1 LKLTAELSRAAAR
14 RRCGRAEIR
23 YLGQMRGNRRLTF
36 LGPGSPLS
44 FPDPN
49 DSDDE
54 GLLAVGGDL
63 SPARL
68 LFAYEKGIFPWYSAG
83 VPPLWWSPNPRAL
96 MTRERLHVS
105 RSLGRVLR
113 SGRFEVTFDRAFGP
127 VIEACA
133 SNREG
138 GTWILPEML
147 QAYVQLHE
155 LGHAHSF
162 EVWQE
167 GELAGGLY
175 GVRRGALFAAESMFH
190 IATNASKVALAV
202 SLDTLF
208 RAGIQ
213 VFDVQFSTEHLASLG
228 AYQVSRS
235 DYLTQIARATEST
248 VEPATILAALD
259 GWSARF

>member
-1 LKLTAELSRAAAR
+1 
-14 RRCGRAEIR
+14 
-23 YLGQMRGNRRLTF
+23 MRGNRRLTF

-44 FPDPN
+44 FPDPQ

-68 LFAYEKGIFPWYSAG
+68 LFAYESGIFPWYSAG

-105 RSLGRVLR
+105 RSLRRTLR
-113 SGRFEVTFDRAFGP
+113 SGDFEVSFDRAFAE
-127 VIEACA
+127 VMSACA

-138 GTWILPEML
+138 GTWILPEMM
-147 QAYVQLHE
+147 QAYTKLHE

-162 EVWQE
+162 EVWQA
-167 GELAGGLY
+167 GKLAGGLY

-190 IATNASKVALAV
+190 TVTNASKVALAV

-208 RAGIQ
+208 RAGMR
-213 VFDVQFSTEHLASLG
+213 VFDVQFVTEHLASLG
-228 AYQVSRS
+228 AYEVSRS
-235 DYLTQIARATEST
+235 DYLSQVAEATRVT
-248 VEPATILAALD
+248 VEPMHVVAALD
-259 GWSARF
+259 GWATRF

>member
-1 LKLTAELSRAAAR
+1 
-14 RRCGRAEIR
+14 
-23 YLGQMRGNRRLTF
+23 MRGSRRLTF

-105 RSLGRVLR
+105 RSLRRVLR
-113 SGRFEVTFDRAFGP
+113 SDRFRVTFDRAFP
-127 VIEACA
+127 EVIAACA
-133 SNREG
+133 ANREG

-147 QAYVQLHE
+147 QAYVQLHR

-162 EVWQE
+162 EVWH
-167 GELAGGLY
+167 GEALVGGLY

-190 IATNASKVALAV
+190 VATNASKVALAV
-202 SLDTLF
+202 SIDSLF
-208 RAGIQ
+208 RAGVR
-213 VFDVQFSTEHLASLG
+213 VFDVQFVTEHLASLG
-228 AYQVSRS
+228 AYQVSRPE
-235 DYLTQIARATEST
+235 YLSQIAQATPQK
-248 VEPATILAALD
+248 VEPAAILAALE
-259 GWSARF
+259 GWPARF

>member
-1 LKLTAELSRAAAR
+1 
-14 RRCGRAEIR
+14 
-23 YLGQMRGNRRLTF
+23 MRGNRRLTF

-49 DSDDE
+49 ESDDE

-68 LFAYEKGIFPWYSAG
+68 LFAYESGVFPWYSSG

-96 MTRERLHVS
+96 MHRERLHVS
-105 RSLGRVLR
+105 RSLTRVLR
-113 SGRFEVTFDRAFGP
+113 HGPFEVTFDTAFRE
-127 VIEACA
+127 VIQACA

-138 GTWILPEML
+138 GTWILPEMML
-147 QAYVQLHE
+147 AYTQLHE

-162 EVWQE
+162 EVWRDGQ
-167 GELAGGLY
+167 LAGGLY

-190 IATNASKVALAV
+190 VVTNASKVALAV

-208 RAGIQ
+208 RAGVQ
-213 VFDVQFSTEHLASLG
+213 VFDVQFVTEHLLSLG
-228 AYQVSRS
+228 AYEVERSEYLAQVARS
-235 DYLTQIARATEST
+235 AHQVVPPQAIRD
-248 VEPATILAALD
+248 ALP
-259 GWSARF
+259 GWPTRF

>member
-1 LKLTAELSRAAAR
+1 
-14 RRCGRAEIR
+14 
-23 YLGQMRGNRRLTF
+23 MRGNRRLTF

-68 LFAYEKGIFPWYSAG
+68 LFAYDSGVFPWYSAG

-96 MTRERLHVS
+96 MDRERLHVS
-105 RSLGRVLR
+105 RSLRRTLR
-113 SGRFEVTFDRAFGP
+113 RGAFQVTFDSAFP
-127 VIEACA
+127 EVIAACA
-133 SNREG
+133 ANREG
-138 GTWILPEML
+138 GTWILPEMML
-147 QAYVQLHE
+147 AYTQLHR

-162 EVWQE
+162 EVWHERQ
-167 GELAGGLY
+167 LAGGLY

-190 IATNASKVALAV
+190 VVTDASKVALAV
-202 SLDTLF
+202 AIDTLF

-213 VFDVQFSTEHLASLG
+213 VFDVQFVTEHLASLG
-228 AYQVSRS
+228 AYEVPRTE
-235 DYLTQIARATEST
+235 YLARVANATPLS
-248 VEPATILAALD
+248 VEPPAIAGALP
-259 GWSARF
+259 GWAERF

>member
-1 LKLTAELSRAAAR
+1 
-14 RRCGRAEIR
+14 
-23 YLGQMRGNRRLTF
+23 MRGNRRLTF

-49 DSDDE
+49 ESDDE

-68 LFAYEKGIFPWYSAG
+68 LFAYESGVFPWYSAG

-96 MTRERLHVS
+96 MDRERLHVS
-105 RSLGRVLR
+105 RSLARTLR
-113 SGRFEVTFDRAFGP
+113 HGRFEVTFDKAFSG

-147 QAYVQLHE
+147 LAYTQLHQ

-162 EVWQE
+162 EVWHD
-167 GELAGGLY
+167 GRLAGGLY

-190 IATNASKVALAV
+190 VVTNASKVALAV
-202 SLDTLF
+202 SIDTLF

-213 VFDVQFSTEHLASLG
+213 VFDVQFVTEHLASLG
-228 AYQVSRS
+228 AYEVSRPE
-235 DYLTQIARATEST
+235 YLAQVARATPRE
-248 VEPATILAALD
+248 VAPAAISAALD
-259 GWSARF
+259 GWAKRF

>member
-1 LKLTAELSRAAAR
+1 
-14 RRCGRAEIR
+14 
-23 YLGQMRGNRRLTF
+23 MRGSRRLTF

-68 LFAYEKGIFPWYSAG
+68 LLAYESGVFPWYSAG

-96 MTRERLHVS
+96 MDRERLHVS
-105 RSLGRVLR
+105 RSLRRTLR
-113 SGRFEVTFDRAFGP
+113 RGPFRVTFDQAFRKIIAG
-127 VIEACA
+127 CA

-138 GTWILPEML
+138 GTWILPEMML
-147 QAYVQLHE
+147 AYTELHR

-162 EVWQE
+162 EVWQ
-167 GELAGGLY
+167 GDELAGGLY

-190 IATNASKVALAV
+190 VVTDASKVGLAV
-202 SLDTLF
+202 AIDTMF
-208 RAGIQ
+208 RAGFQ
-213 VFDVQFSTEHLASLG
+213 VFDVQFVTEHLTSLG
-228 AYQVSRS
+228 AYEVSRTE
-235 DYLTQIARATEST
+235 YLARVQRALSREIDPSL
-248 VEPATILAALD
+248 VQAALE
-259 GWSARF
+259 GWPERF

>member
-1 LKLTAELSRAAAR
+1 
-14 RRCGRAEIR
+14 
-23 YLGQMRGNRRLTF
+23 MRGNRRLTF

-68 LFAYEKGIFPWYSAG
+68 LFAYESGVFPWYSAG

-96 MTRERLHVS
+96 MDRERLHVS
-105 RSLGRVLR
+105 RSLRRTLKQ
-113 SGRFEVTFDRAFGP
+113 GRFEVTFDKAFSQ

-138 GTWILPEML
+138 GTWILPEMML
-147 QAYVQLHE
+147 AYTQLHQ

-162 EVWQE
+162 EVWQN
-167 GELAGGLY
+167 GQLAGGLY

-190 IATNASKVALAV
+190 VVTDASKVGLAV
-202 SLDTLF
+202 SIDTLF
-208 RAGIQ
+208 RAGFQ
-213 VFDVQFSTEHLASLG
+213 VFDVQFVTEHLASLG
-228 AYQVSRS
+228 AFEVVRREYLAQV
-235 DYLTQIARATEST
+235 ARATPRQ
-248 VEPATILAALD
+248 VEPVAISAALD
-259 GWSARF
+259 GWAERF

>member
-1 LKLTAELSRAAAR
+1 
-14 RRCGRAEIR
+14 
-23 YLGQMRGNRRLTF
+23 MRGNRRLTF

-68 LFAYEKGIFPWYSAG
+68 LFAYESGVFPWYSAG

-96 MTRERLHVS
+96 MDRERLHVS
-105 RSLGRVLR
+105 RSLRRVLR
-113 SGRFEVTFDRAFGP
+113 HGQFEVTFDTAFGD
-127 VIEACA
+127 VIQACA

-138 GTWILPEML
+138 GTWILPEMML
-147 QAYVQLHE
+147 AYSQLHE

-162 EVWQE
+162 EVWCE
-167 GELAGGLY
+167 GQLAGGLY

-190 IATNASKVALAV
+190 VVTNASKVALAV
-202 SLDTLF
+202 SIDTLF

-213 VFDVQFSTEHLASLG
+213 LFDVQFVTEHLLSLG
-228 AYQVSRS
+228 AYEVQRSEYLARVSRTAQHTVS
-235 DYLTQIARATEST
+235 PAAIREALT
-248 VEPATILAALD
+248 
-259 GWSARF
+259 GWTTRF

>member
-1 LKLTAELSRAAAR
+1 V
-14 RRCGRAEIR
+14 
-23 YLGQMRGNRRLTF
+23 RGNRRLTF

-68 LFAYEKGIFPWYSAG
+68 LFAYESGVFPWYSAG

-96 MTRERLHVS
+96 MDRERLHVS
-105 RSLGRVLR
+105 RSLRRTLR
-113 SGRFEVTFDRAFGP
+113 SGQFEVTFDAAFND
-127 VIEACA
+127 VITGCA

-138 GTWILPEML
+138 GTWILPEMM
-147 QAYVQLHE
+147 QAYVQLHQ

-162 EVWQE
+162 EVWHE
-167 GELAGGLY
+167 GQLAGGLY

-190 IATNASKVALAV
+190 VVTDASKVALAV
-202 SLDTLF
+202 SIETLF
-208 RAGIQ
+208 SAGIR
-213 VFDVQFSTEHLASLG
+213 VYDVQFVTDHLRSLG
-228 AYQVSRS
+228 AYEVQRAEYLAQVANFARS
-235 DYLTQIARATEST
+235 E
-248 VEPATILAALD
+248 VEAATIRAALS
-259 GWSARF
+259 GWATRF

>member
-1 LKLTAELSRAAAR
+1 
-14 RRCGRAEIR
+14 
-23 YLGQMRGNRRLTF
+23 MRGNRRLTF

-49 DSDDE
+49 ESDDE

-68 LFAYEKGIFPWYSAG
+68 LFAYESGVFPWYSAG

-96 MTRERLHVS
+96 MDRERLHVS
-105 RSLGRVLR
+105 RSLRRVLR
-113 SGRFEVTFDRAFGP
+113 SGQFEVTFDTAFRE
-127 VIEACA
+127 VILACA

-138 GTWILPEML
+138 GTWILPEMML
-147 QAYVQLHE
+147 AYTQLHE

-162 EVWQE
+162 EVWHD
-167 GELAGGLY
+167 GRLAGGLY

-190 IATNASKVALAV
+190 VVTNASKVALAV

-208 RAGIQ
+208 RAGVQ
-213 VFDVQFSTEHLASLG
+213 VFDVQFVTEHLLSLG
-228 AYQVSRS
+228 AFEVERSEYLAQVSR
-235 DYLTQIARATEST
+235 TAHQV
-248 VEPATILAALD
+248 VEPARIREALP
-259 GWSARF
+259 GWATRF